1 MQLPVDVKAVLEE
14 AVNVEAARQEPLSV
28 SLYIDDSAPADV
40 QVHVR
45 RAFASASQTARVSIT
60 YLDGRAVVP
69 YEGDDMACIVAG
81 LSERVGAT
89 AAKLRSAGVPVMVA
103 TTLPQLVDEIAR
115 ASGRPIPAGD
125 IVSPALT
132 KLVYEHVSSACGKP
146 ALEPS
151 WGRPKAPTTGD
162 TGIYEPIE
170 LIEEA
175 AKSLDGAMGAWIA
188 EACRAKR
195 LAFAWAF
202 PFVRRPLAL
211 ETVRATAMQNA
222 GVSLLVFIPGADL
235 PVMTLNQAKMLLQ
248 IAAAY
253 GLPLDMGR
261 LKELAAVIAGA
272 FVSRGI
278 ARRAIGAV
286 PVLGLGVKV
295 AVGYSATLAMG
306 HAAIEYYE
314 GCPTVAKVAESAA
327 TARDGAVA
335 AAARVAV
342 EQAQRSGGQALSS
355 LRNRV
360 RIAAAHAA
368 SSVGGDNN

>member
-28 SLYIDDSAPADV
+28 SVYIDDSAPADV

-45 RAFASASQTARVSIT
+45 RAFASASETARVSLV
-60 YLDGRAVVP
+60 YLDGRPVVP
-69 YEGDDMACIVAG
+69 YEADDAAVIVAG
-81 LSERVGAT
+81 LSEGVGA
-89 AAKLRSAGVPVMVA
+89 AAEKLRRAGVPVMVA

-115 ASGRPIPAGD
+115 AAGHPIPKGD

-132 KLVYEHVSSACGKP
+132 RLAYEHVSDSNSSVP
-146 ALEPS
+146 VLEAS

-162 TGIYEPIE
+162 AGACEPIE

-175 AKSLDGAMGAWIA
+175 AASLDAAMGAWIA
-188 EACRAKR
+188 EACRGKR

-211 ETVRATAMQNA
+211 EVVRATAMQNA
-222 GVSLLVFIPGADL
+222 GVGLLVFIPGADM

-248 IAAAY
+248 VAAAY
-253 GLPLDMGR
+253 GLPLDLGR
-261 LKELAAVIAGA
+261 LKELAAVVAGA
-272 FVSRGI
+272 FASRGL
-278 ARRAIGAV
+278 ARRVAAGV
-286 PVLGLGVKV
+286 PVIGTVAKV

-314 GCPTVAKVAESAA
+314 GCPTIAKVVGAAA

-335 AAARVAV
+335 AAAATAI
-342 EQAQRSGGQALSS
+342 EQARRSGAEAVASVRERAWAIAARLSS
-355 LRNRV
+355 K
-360 RIAAAHAA
+360 A
-368 SSVGGDNN
+368 